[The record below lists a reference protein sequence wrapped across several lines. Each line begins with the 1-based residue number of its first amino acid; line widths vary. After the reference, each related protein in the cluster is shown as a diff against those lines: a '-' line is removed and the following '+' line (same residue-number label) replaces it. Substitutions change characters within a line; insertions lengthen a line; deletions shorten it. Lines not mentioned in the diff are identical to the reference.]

1 MRRVAPLLE
10 LLDEDEVERVQFEL
24 AYQDPTGGGLAL
36 DYGAAGALPLRNA
49 LGLMDRLVERREDIR
64 KFMIRLH
71 GGKV

>member
-1 MRRVAPLLE
+1 VRRVAPLLE

-36 DYGAAGALPLRNA
+36 GYDAAGALPLRAA
-49 LGLMDRLVERREDIR
+49 LGLMDRLMDRCEDVR
-64 KFMIRLH
+64 KFLIRLH